1 MFAQILTY
9 VGLCCLLNLNAHY
22 LKALSAPPFV
32 LSLNSFCNKTRTYS
46 LVMYGQIL
54 SVSKSRMAEYMYIN
68 FQGNCQGWQHRRLL
82 IICPLMD
89 APNPEPHT
97 DQFPLKEIHKLAET
111 PVHWVSKI
119 KMDGRGWDMF
129 LPWTPPLVQQHTVSR
144 ELTSPTFSREMSL
157 DPPSSTPTLKI
168 STFKEPQTPSPE
180 SQQDLHPNP
189 QD

>member
-1 MFAQILTY
+1 MGLSYIVFAQILTY

-119 KMDGRGWDMF
+119 KMDGRGRDMF
-129 LPWTPPLVQQHTVSR
+129 LP
-144 ELTSPTFSREMSL
+144 
-157 DPPSSTPTLKI
+157 
-168 STFKEPQTPSPE
+168 
-180 SQQDLHPNP
+180 
-189 QD
+189 